1 MYQCDETY
9 FIILFLKVK
18 SDRGWC
24 KSRRRFRIY
33 IHIGMSG
40 LFKLRFGSLMET
52 SPPIIL
58 AIKKSISTICLPFPS
73 YHPNRTLPFLSYRQ
87 DGGGIAATQ
96 FLFLMF
102 SWSIPPKMKLTD
114 WSCCHWAC
122 LLFLYVKVPTW
133 LSLSNFSE
141 NLRVK
146 SIQYVERRCNPGW
159 WIYEHLCKL
168 SQVS

>member
-1 MYQCDETY
+1 
-9 FIILFLKVK
+9 
-18 SDRGWC
+18 
-24 KSRRRFRIY
+24 
-33 IHIGMSG
+33 
-40 LFKLRFGSLMET
+40 
-52 SPPIIL
+52 
-58 AIKKSISTICLPFPS
+58 
-73 YHPNRTLPFLSYRQ
+73 
-87 DGGGIAATQ
+87 
-96 FLFLMF
+96 MF

-133 LSLSNFSE
+133 LSWSNFSE

-168 SQVS
+168 SQVSWVFQHNILVFGVMWCCYIKYYLSVSGGTGESKGKRKQNVVPLQINEILEAPEEGFLVEGQEVGMMVIVGKIIECEKATTKTTYRVNIILN